1 MPDLVVKLVHNW
13 GERSQKEHQNN
24 KLEFLKCLQ
33 KIFDW
38 DNSEYDDN
46 EGLVSD
52 TSDTYP
58 DIPAEFTG
66 IDMANGEDNDV
77 VILPETY
84 HQVVEAAEYNAII
97 GSAPVQNP
105 GVDTAVDEL
114 QLITVIHD
122 DDYNDD
128 EDDGA
133 KECSEKDDI

>member
-1 MPDLVVKLVHNW
+1 MELLN
-13 GERSQKEHQNN
+13 R
-24 KLEFLKCLQ
+24 LQ
-33 KIFDW
+33 KKIDW

-52 TSDTYP
+52 TSDNHP
-58 DIPAEFTG
+58 DIPAELPG
-66 IDMANGEDNDV
+66 IDMASGEENDV
-77 VILPETY
+77 VILPETD
-84 HQVVEAAEYNAII
+84 HQVAVAAEASAII
-97 GSAPVQNP
+97 GSAHVQNP

-133 KECSEKDDI
+133 KECSEKYDI